1 MIKYHKLCFDCVTC
15 ACTFIFFFVIRS
27 QFALH
32 PTRICTR
39 VGLCLS
45 NLDVLLLIS
54 RFWFHLLFPAMAT
67 SYSHQ
72 YQFRLEMRGHLIT
85 FYGKAMNFIFVT
97 ITQLSLMTS
106 HRDDQ
111 KGKIILI
118 LAAMESGGC
127 ASQYSCV
134 ECAC

>member
-1 MIKYHKLCFDCVTC
+1 
-15 ACTFIFFFVIRS
+15 
-27 QFALH
+27 
-32 PTRICTR
+32 
-39 VGLCLS
+39 
-45 NLDVLLLIS
+45 
-54 RFWFHLLFPAMAT
+54 MAT

-111 KGKIILI
+111 KKKKSFSFWLQWKVAGVLVNIH
-118 LAAMESGGC
+118 
-127 ASQYSCV
+127 V
-134 ECAC
+134 